1 LNIRLTIG
9 INTYALK
16 VARKWQAAKKRHYL
30 ALSFFFL
37 YTCEMN
43 FLSKIKKICRIKHRL
58 WVAISIAFLA
68 QVSFSQQSAPQISA
82 KAKLVSDV
90 RAWVSGEEG
99 VSAENIEV
107 QASDRR
113 FRVPS
118 CDTAF
123 GVEFAFGAKTNVR
136 VTCPGEN
143 WQAVLRIQIQR
154 QVEAIVYTRSRAAG
168 SILTADDMATEL
180 VDTAVAA
187 VQVQQTDAEGRVLKR
202 AVQKGE
208 LVRSSQLEESTT
220 IYVSNQTLMK
230 GSLVD
235 LSSLSPIEKPY
246 SETQFDQRFD
256 PETLS
261 NSILTRDISVDEIF
275 SKSDFATAQEVV
287 ATTTLLERGSL
298 FDQSTIRLELRTGKL
313 PRDAITEPSQL
324 ARATAKRRLNPGTII
339 RFADIS
345 IEPHV
350 KAGQTVTLTLRR
362 NQFQLTLDM
371 LAMEDGYLGD
381 RIRLQNQESNEIVF
395 ATVTGVGLTERR

>member
-1 LNIRLTIG
+1 
-9 INTYALK
+9 
-16 VARKWQAAKKRHYL
+16 
-30 ALSFFFL
+30 
-37 YTCEMN
+37 
-43 FLSKIKKICRIKHRL
+43 
-58 WVAISIAFLA
+58 
-68 QVSFSQQSAPQISA
+68 
-82 KAKLVSDV
+82 
-90 RAWVSGEEG
+90 
-99 VSAENIEV
+99 
-107 QASDRR
+107 
-113 FRVPS
+113 
-118 CDTAF
+118 
-123 GVEFAFGAKTNVR
+123 
-136 VTCPGEN
+136 
-143 WQAVLRIQIQR
+143 
-154 QVEAIVYTRSRAAG
+154 
-168 SILTADDMATEL
+168 MATEL

-208 LVRSSQLEESTT
+208 LVRSSQLEESAT
-220 IYVSNQTLMK
+220 IYVSNQSLMK